1 LPKPVIRC
9 YQSLSLTICK
19 ALLKEET
26 NSEYLT
32 NQSKILND
40 FIDDHQNI
48 DSSKPF
54 FYNLKTFLMK
64 VYKDKK
70 HVNRRGQSRDAFRES
85 FREK

>member
-1 LPKPVIRC
+1 MQENHNKLFVFVIKSPLPKPVIRC

-48 DSSKPF
+48 DSSKLFLNP
-54 FYNLKTFLMK
+54 KTFLMK
-64 VYKDKK
+64 VTTK
-70 HVNRRGQSRDAFRES
+70 
-85 FREK
+85 